1 MARKYS
7 WKNHFILLLFFFLL
21 EIMKTSQRLLIHPS
35 LFPPLPSLLQRPV
48 LILSLFLL
56 TFFYVVFFLLEDAYS
71 RVIETA
77 MEKGYSKDVITK
89 TLSKLWDNGVDID
102 NYNVCLK
109 ALLAALPVWVVSPIL
124 SMHDRSLRLKSLW
137 TLNLRRRRRRPNL
150 LPPRSR
156 LLLRLRMYAWC
167 SRKLINDQMYIV
179 WSCQQEVDWKV
190 EYCGFLF

>member
-1 MARKYS
+1 
-7 WKNHFILLLFFFLL
+7 
-21 EIMKTSQRLLIHPS
+21 MKTSQRLLIHPS

-137 TLNLRRRRRRPNL
+137 TLNLRRRRRPNL

-156 LLLRLRMYAWC
+156 LLLRLRMYVWC

-179 WSCQQEVDWKV
+179 
-190 EYCGFLF
+190 